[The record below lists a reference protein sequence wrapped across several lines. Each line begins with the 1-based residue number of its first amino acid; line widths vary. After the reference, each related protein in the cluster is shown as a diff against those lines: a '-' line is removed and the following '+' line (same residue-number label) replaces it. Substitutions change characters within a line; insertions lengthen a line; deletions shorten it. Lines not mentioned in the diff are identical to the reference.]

1 MSSNVLRETVF
12 LGREEEVRAMSS
24 NLESEPRPSN
34 SGRAEIDHHK
44 VLLEVADLMVHH
56 RNLPELFAATAEQL
70 GKVAA
75 AEFTNFSLHDP
86 ARNVMR
92 LHDALE
98 GKDLAR
104 PPIEVPV
111 MDSPGGLAWQ
121 TQQPLVVPDVN
132 AETRF
137 SPEMSQGQ
145 RNTVVLRLAPDDCGK
160 TAGS

>member
-1 MSSNVLRETVF
+1 
-12 LGREEEVRAMSS
+12 MSS

-44 VLLEVADLMVHH
+44 VLIEVADLMVHH

-86 ARNVMR
+86 ARNAMR
-92 LHDALE
+92 LHVLD

-104 PPIEVPV
+104 PLIEVPV

-121 TQQPLVVPDVN
+121 TQHPLVGPDVN
-132 AETRF
+132 AETRV
-137 SPEMSQGQ
+137 SADMI
-145 RNTVVLRLAPDDCGK
+145 C
-160 TAGS
+160 